1 MVHLQKAGSDRIT
14 GDIATIEY
22 GPSSGWDWWFSIRS
36 GLMYRDGMIKY
47 NNKVFF
53 NNRQPLVNVR
63 VLKGEHP
70 ARSFRSRNEGSWL
83 H

>member
-1 MVHLQKAGSDRIT
+1 
-14 GDIATIEY
+14 
-22 GPSSGWDWWFSIRS
+22 
-36 GLMYRDGMIKY
+36 MYRDGMIKY